1 MSISKA
7 DNWLME
13 GWASIPIEKR
23 LRFIEAIQLDAFK
36 AGAEWAAQFC
46 EDQTFAAGGKR
57 DLNEISYD
65 TACIDCQKLIQEEA
79 SNLKEIP
86 K

>member
-1 MSISKA
+1 MTN
-7 DNWLME
+7 DEVLL
-13 GWASIPIEKR
+13 IELGNKLLQCER
-23 LRFIEAIQLDAFK
+23 ESLIAKIKLDAFK

-46 EDQTFAAGGKR
+46 EDQTFATGGKR
-57 DLNEISYD
+57 DINEISYD

-79 SNLKEIP
+79 SNLKELP